1 MYDIVNKISAL
12 NLPKEVYPNIPK
24 FYASFSDDLVTLE
37 ELKEKVGY
45 LTSKGIAITKP
56 SQVKIFSL
64 PLDFI
69 KNQVE
74 QAEKLGLLDM
84 FISDPTR
91 ISSTELFQR
100 LSYVMSLNETL
111 KDEKGKYSKILFNK
125 KEFDRRYGVD
135 YLTKEKDDNIKV
147 ETTNNN
153 EEKVVKE
160 ETVSQTNTSLD
171 DLSSEVEKAMNAITA
186 EPIVE
191 NPVKDVKPVETQV
204 EAVVEPVV
212 EAPVQEVTSSEHEDV
227 NPYVMALSKEQTI
240 RLDDEML
247 ARFEDLTAH
256 LKNVLITLG
265 YSDEIDGTK
274 SDNLIKLLTSGVTEE
289 REILYY
295 TLTYNKNLTDEEKVS
310 IYKSMKYLEK
320 IGFSKDDIAYMMENT
335 PEKFIELLKE
345 QKKLVTE
352 NISYLKD
359 LGVTNY
365 QDIFLKFYEMFLM
378 DNSNFI
384 AIFSKYEKE
393 DLIEKLKKNIN
404 IVEFL

>member
-1 MYDIVNKISAL
+1 MYDIVNKISVL

-37 ELKEKVGY
+37 ELKEKMGY

-56 SQVKIFSL
+56 SQVKVFSL

-69 KNQVE
+69 KSQVE

-100 LSYVMSLNETL
+100 LNYVMSLNETL

-135 YLTKEKDDNIKV
+135 YLTKEKDDNVKV

-153 EEKVVKE
+153 EENVVKE
-160 ETVSQTNTSLD
+160 GTISQTNTSLD
-171 DLSSEVEKAMNAITA
+171 DLSSEVEKAMNTITA

-191 NPVKDVKPVETQV
+191 NPVKDVEPIETHVEV
-204 EAVVEPVV
+204 ASEPIN
-212 EAPVQEVTSSEHEDV
+212 ESPVQEVTSVNNPSETEEI

-265 YSDEIDGTK
+265 Y
-274 SDNLIKLLTSGVTEE
+274 N
-289 REILYY
+289 
-295 TLTYNKNLTDEEKVS
+295 
-310 IYKSMKYLEK
+310 
-320 IGFSKDDIAYMMENT
+320 
-335 PEKFIELLKE
+335 
-345 QKKLVTE
+345 
-352 NISYLKD
+352 
-359 LGVTNY
+359 
-365 QDIFLKFYEMFLM
+365 
-378 DNSNFI
+378 
-384 AIFSKYEKE
+384 
-393 DLIEKLKKNIN
+393 
-404 IVEFL
+404 

>member
-1 MYDIVNKISAL
+1 MYDIVNKISVL

-37 ELKEKVGY
+37 ELKEKMGY

-56 SQVKIFSL
+56 SQVKVFSL

-69 KNQVE
+69 KSQVE

-91 ISSTELFQR
+91 ISSTELFKR

-135 YLTKEKDDNIKV
+135 YLTKEKGDNVKV

-153 EEKVVKE
+153 EENVVKE
-160 ETVSQTNTSLD
+160 ETISQTNTSLD
-171 DLSSEVEKAMNAITA
+171 DLSSEVEKAMNTITA

-191 NPVKDVKPVETQV
+191 NPVKDVEPVEV
-204 EAVVEPVV
+204 ASEPIN
-212 EAPVQEVTSSEHEDV
+212 ESPVQEVTPVNNPSETEEI

-274 SDNLIKLLTSGVTEE
+274 SDNLIKLLTSGVTEK

-310 IYKSMKYLEK
+310 IYKA
-320 IGFSKDDIAYMMENT
+320 IDN
-335 PEKFIELLKE
+335 EL
-345 QKKLVTE
+345 KL
-352 NISYLKD
+352 
-359 LGVTNY
+359 TNNGE
-365 QDIFLKFYEMFLM
+365 LSL
-378 DNSNFI
+378 
-384 AIFSKYEKE
+384 
-393 DLIEKLKKNIN
+393 
-404 IVEFL
+404 

>member
-1 MYDIVNKISAL
+1 MYDIVNKISVL

-37 ELKEKVGY
+37 ELKEKMGY

-56 SQVKIFSL
+56 SQVKVFSL

-69 KNQVE
+69 KSQVE

-91 ISSTELFQR
+91 ISSTELFKR

-135 YLTKEKDDNIKV
+135 YLTKEKDDNVKV

-153 EEKVVKE
+153 EENVVKK

-171 DLSSEVEKAMNAITA
+171 DLSSEVEKAMNTITA

-191 NPVKDVKPVETQV
+191 NPVKDVEPIETHVEV
-204 EAVVEPVV
+204 ASEPIN
-212 EAPVQEVTSSEHEDV
+212 ESSVQEVTPVNTPSEVEDV

-310 IYKSMKYLEK
+310 IYKA
-320 IGFSKDDIAYMMENT
+320 IDN
-335 PEKFIELLKE
+335 EL
-345 QKKLVTE
+345 KL
-352 NISYLKD
+352 
-359 LGVTNY
+359 TNNGE
-365 QDIFLKFYEMFLM
+365 LSL
-378 DNSNFI
+378 
-384 AIFSKYEKE
+384 
-393 DLIEKLKKNIN
+393 
-404 IVEFL
+404 

>member
-1 MYDIVNKISAL
+1 MYDIVNKISVL

-37 ELKEKVGY
+37 ELKEKMGY

-56 SQVKIFSL
+56 SQVKVFSL

-69 KNQVE
+69 KSQVE

-135 YLTKEKDDNIKV
+135 YLTKENDDNVKV

-153 EEKVVKE
+153 EENVVKE
-160 ETVSQTNTSLD
+160 ETISQTNTSLD
-171 DLSSEVEKAMNAITA
+171 DLSSEVEKAMNTITA

-191 NPVKDVKPVETQV
+191 NPVNDVEPVETHV
-204 EAVVEPVV
+204 EVASEPIN
-212 EAPVQEVTSSEHEDV
+212 ESPVQEVTSVNNPSETEEI

-274 SDNLIKLLTSGVTEE
+274 SDNLIKLLTSGVTEK

-310 IYKSMKYLEK
+310 IYKA
-320 IGFSKDDIAYMMENT
+320 IDN
-335 PEKFIELLKE
+335 EL
-345 QKKLVTE
+345 KL
-352 NISYLKD
+352 
-359 LGVTNY
+359 TNNGE
-365 QDIFLKFYEMFLM
+365 LSL
-378 DNSNFI
+378 
-384 AIFSKYEKE
+384 
-393 DLIEKLKKNIN
+393 
-404 IVEFL
+404 

>member
-1 MYDIVNKISAL
+1 MYDIVNKISVL

-37 ELKEKVGY
+37 ELKEKMGY

-56 SQVKIFSL
+56 SQVKVFSL

-69 KNQVE
+69 KSQVE

-135 YLTKEKDDNIKV
+135 YLTKEKDDNVKV

-153 EEKVVKE
+153 EENVVKE
-160 ETVSQTNTSLD
+160 ETISQTNTSLD
-171 DLSSEVEKAMNAITA
+171 DLSSEVEKAMNTITA

-191 NPVKDVKPVETQV
+191 NPVKDVEPVETHV
-204 EAVVEPVV
+204 EVASEPIN
-212 EAPVQEVTSSEHEDV
+212 ESPVQEVTSVNNPSETEEI

-274 SDNLIKLLTSGVTEE
+274 SDNLIKLLTSGITEK

-310 IYKSMKYLEK
+310 IYKA
-320 IGFSKDDIAYMMENT
+320 IDN
-335 PEKFIELLKE
+335 EL
-345 QKKLVTE
+345 KL
-352 NISYLKD
+352 
-359 LGVTNY
+359 TNNGE
-365 QDIFLKFYEMFLM
+365 LSL
-378 DNSNFI
+378 
-384 AIFSKYEKE
+384 
-393 DLIEKLKKNIN
+393 
-404 IVEFL
+404 

>member
-1 MYDIVNKISAL
+1 MYDIVNKISVL

-37 ELKEKVGY
+37 ELKEKMGY

-69 KNQVE
+69 KSQVE

-84 FISDPTR
+84 FVSDPTR
-91 ISSTELFQR
+91 ISSTELFKR

-125 KEFDRRYGVD
+125 KEFDRRYGVE
-135 YLTKEKDDNIKV
+135 YLTKEKDDNVKV

-153 EEKVVKE
+153 EENVVKE
-160 ETVSQTNTSLD
+160 ETISQTNTSLD
-171 DLSSEVEKAMNAITA
+171 DLSSEVEKAMNTITA

-191 NPVKDVKPVETQV
+191 NPVKDVEPVETHV
-204 EAVVEPVV
+204 EVSSDPINESS
-212 EAPVQEVTSSEHEDV
+212 VQEVTPVNTPTEVEDV

-310 IYKSMKYLEK
+310 IYKA
-320 IGFSKDDIAYMMENT
+320 IDN
-335 PEKFIELLKE
+335 EL
-345 QKKLVTE
+345 KL
-352 NISYLKD
+352 
-359 LGVTNY
+359 TNNGE
-365 QDIFLKFYEMFLM
+365 LSL
-378 DNSNFI
+378 
-384 AIFSKYEKE
+384 
-393 DLIEKLKKNIN
+393 
-404 IVEFL
+404 

>member
-1 MYDIVNKISAL
+1 MYDIVNKISVL

-37 ELKEKVGY
+37 ELKEKMGY

-56 SQVKIFSL
+56 SQVKVFSL

-69 KNQVE
+69 KSQVE

-91 ISSTELFQR
+91 ISSTELFKR

-111 KDEKGKYSKILFNK
+111 KDEKGKYCKILFNK

-135 YLTKEKDDNIKV
+135 YLTKEKDDNVKV

-153 EEKVVKE
+153 EKNVVKE
-160 ETVSQTNTSLD
+160 KTISQTNTSLD
-171 DLSSEVEKAMNAITA
+171 DLSSEVEKAMNTITA

-191 NPVKDVKPVETQV
+191 NPVKDVEPVETHV
-204 EAVVEPVV
+204 EVASEPIN
-212 EAPVQEVTSSEHEDV
+212 ESSVQEVTPVNNPTEVEDV

-310 IYKSMKYLEK
+310 IYKA
-320 IGFSKDDIAYMMENT
+320 IDN
-335 PEKFIELLKE
+335 EL
-345 QKKLVTE
+345 KL
-352 NISYLKD
+352 
-359 LGVTNY
+359 TNNGE
-365 QDIFLKFYEMFLM
+365 LSL
-378 DNSNFI
+378 
-384 AIFSKYEKE
+384 
-393 DLIEKLKKNIN
+393 
-404 IVEFL
+404 

>member
-37 ELKEKVGY
+37 ELKEKMGY

-56 SQVKIFSL
+56 SQVKVFSL

-69 KNQVE
+69 KSQVE

-125 KEFDRRYGVD
+125 KEFDRRYGVG
-135 YLTKEKDDNIKV
+135 YLNVKPEKEIIDNGKAEKII
-147 ETTNNN
+147 TNNI
-153 EEKVVKE
+153 EENISKE
-160 ETVSQTNTSLD
+160 EPIVAETNSDDD
-171 DLSSEVEKAMNAITA
+171 DLSIEVEKAMNA
-186 EPIVE
+186 PVVE
-191 NPVKDVKPVETQV
+191 PVETQV

-212 EAPVQEVTSSEHEDV
+212 EAPVQEVTPVSASSAPEDV

-310 IYKSMKYLEK
+310 IYKA
-320 IGFSKDDIAYMMENT
+320 IDN
-335 PEKFIELLKE
+335 EL
-345 QKKLVTE
+345 KL
-352 NISYLKD
+352 
-359 LGVTNY
+359 TNNGE
-365 QDIFLKFYEMFLM
+365 LSL
-378 DNSNFI
+378 
-384 AIFSKYEKE
+384 
-393 DLIEKLKKNIN
+393 
-404 IVEFL
+404 

>member
-1 MYDIVNKISAL
+1 MYDIVNKISVL

-37 ELKEKVGY
+37 ELKEKMGY

-56 SQVKIFSL
+56 SQVKVFSL

-69 KNQVE
+69 KSQVE

-91 ISSTELFQR
+91 ISSTELFKR

-125 KEFDRRYGVD
+125 KEFDRRYGVE

-153 EEKVVKE
+153 EENVVKE
-160 ETVSQTNTSLD
+160 ETISQTNTSLD
-171 DLSSEVEKAMNAITA
+171 DLSSEVEKAMNTITA

-191 NPVKDVKPVETQV
+191 NPVKDVEPVETHV
-204 EAVVEPVV
+204 EVASEPIN
-212 EAPVQEVTSSEHEDV
+212 ESSVQEVTPVNTPSEVEDV

-310 IYKSMKYLEK
+310 IYKA
-320 IGFSKDDIAYMMENT
+320 IDN
-335 PEKFIELLKE
+335 EL
-345 QKKLVTE
+345 KL
-352 NISYLKD
+352 
-359 LGVTNY
+359 TNNGE
-365 QDIFLKFYEMFLM
+365 LSL
-378 DNSNFI
+378 
-384 AIFSKYEKE
+384 
-393 DLIEKLKKNIN
+393 
-404 IVEFL
+404 

>member
-1 MYDIVNKISAL
+1 MYDIVNKISVL

-37 ELKEKVGY
+37 ELKEKMGY

-56 SQVKIFSL
+56 SQVKVFSL

-69 KNQVE
+69 KSQVE

-135 YLTKEKDDNIKV
+135 YLTKEKDDN
-147 ETTNNN
+147 
-153 EEKVVKE
+153 VKE
-160 ETVSQTNTSLD
+160 ETISQTNTSLE
-171 DLSSEVEKAMNAITA
+171 DLSSEVEKAMNTITA

-191 NPVKDVKPVETQV
+191 NPVKDVEPVETHV
-204 EAVVEPVV
+204 EVASEPIN
-212 EAPVQEVTSSEHEDV
+212 ESPVQEVTPVNNPSETEEI

-274 SDNLIKLLTSGVTEE
+274 SDNLIKLLTSGVTEK

-310 IYKSMKYLEK
+310 IYKA
-320 IGFSKDDIAYMMENT
+320 IDN
-335 PEKFIELLKE
+335 EL
-345 QKKLVTE
+345 KL
-352 NISYLKD
+352 
-359 LGVTNY
+359 TNNGE
-365 QDIFLKFYEMFLM
+365 LSL
-378 DNSNFI
+378 
-384 AIFSKYEKE
+384 
-393 DLIEKLKKNIN
+393 
-404 IVEFL
+404 

>member
-1 MYDIVNKISAL
+1 MYDIVNKISVL

-37 ELKEKVGY
+37 ELKEKMGY

-56 SQVKIFSL
+56 SQVKVFSL

-69 KNQVE
+69 KSQVE

-91 ISSTELFQR
+91 ISSTELFKR

-135 YLTKEKDDNIKV
+135 YLTKEKGDNVKV

-153 EEKVVKE
+153 EENVVKE
-160 ETVSQTNTSLD
+160 ETISQTNTSLD
-171 DLSSEVEKAMNAITA
+171 DLSSEVEKAMNTITA

-191 NPVKDVKPVETQV
+191 NPVKDVEPIETQV
-204 EAVVEPVV
+204 EVASEPIN
-212 EAPVQEVTSSEHEDV
+212 ESPVQEVTPVNNPSETEEI

-274 SDNLIKLLTSGVTEE
+274 SDNLIKLLTSGVTEK

-310 IYKSMKYLEK
+310 IYKA
-320 IGFSKDDIAYMMENT
+320 IDN
-335 PEKFIELLKE
+335 EL
-345 QKKLVTE
+345 KL
-352 NISYLKD
+352 
-359 LGVTNY
+359 TNNGE
-365 QDIFLKFYEMFLM
+365 LSL
-378 DNSNFI
+378 
-384 AIFSKYEKE
+384 
-393 DLIEKLKKNIN
+393 
-404 IVEFL
+404 

>member
-1 MYDIVNKISAL
+1 MYDIVNKISVL

-37 ELKEKVGY
+37 ELKEKMGY

-56 SQVKIFSL
+56 SQVKVFSL

-69 KNQVE
+69 KSQVE

-91 ISSTELFQR
+91 ISSTELFKR

-135 YLTKEKDDNIKV
+135 YLTKEKDDNVKV

-153 EEKVVKE
+153 EENVVKE
-160 ETVSQTNTSLD
+160 ETISQTNTSLD
-171 DLSSEVEKAMNAITA
+171 DLNSEVEKAMNTITA

-191 NPVKDVKPVETQV
+191 NPVKDVEPIETHVEV
-204 EAVVEPVV
+204 ASEPIN
-212 EAPVQEVTSSEHEDV
+212 ESPVQEVTPVNNPSETEEI

-274 SDNLIKLLTSGVTEE
+274 SDNLIKLLTSGVTEK

-310 IYKSMKYLEK
+310 IYKA
-320 IGFSKDDIAYMMENT
+320 IDN
-335 PEKFIELLKE
+335 EL
-345 QKKLVTE
+345 KL
-352 NISYLKD
+352 
-359 LGVTNY
+359 TNNGE
-365 QDIFLKFYEMFLM
+365 LSL
-378 DNSNFI
+378 
-384 AIFSKYEKE
+384 
-393 DLIEKLKKNIN
+393 
-404 IVEFL
+404 

>member
-37 ELKEKVGY
+37 ELKEKIGY
-45 LTSKGIAITKP
+45 LTSKGITITKP

-91 ISSTELFQR
+91 ITSTELFQR
-100 LSYVMSLNETL
+100 LSYVMSLNESL
-111 KDEKGKYSKILFNK
+111 KDAKGKYSKILFDK
-125 KEFDRRYGVD
+125 KEFDKRYGID
-135 YLTKEKDDNIKV
+135 YLTKKTSTDLVKTENTV
-147 ETTNNN
+147 E
-153 EEKVVKE
+153 KE
-160 ETVSQTNTSLD
+160 ETVVQTNSTLD
-171 DLSSEVEKAMNAITA
+171 DLSSEVEKAMNTITA

-191 NPVKDVKPVETQV
+191 NPVKDEEVVETHTEV
-204 EAVVEPVV
+204 KSEPVV
-212 EAPVQEVTSSEHEDV
+212 ENQFQEVAPVNTPSEVEEV
-227 NPYVMALSKEQTI
+227 NPYIMALSKKQTI

-256 LKNVLITLG
+256 LKNILITLG

-274 SDNLIKLLTSGVTEE
+274 SDNLIKLLTSGITEE

-295 TLTYNKNLTDEEKVS
+295 TLTYNKILTEEEKVS
-310 IYKSMKYLEK
+310 IYKT
-320 IGFSKDDIAYMMENT
+320 IDN
-335 PEKFIELLKE
+335 EL
-345 QKKLVTE
+345 KL
-352 NISYLKD
+352 
-359 LGVTNY
+359 TNNGE
-365 QDIFLKFYEMFLM
+365 LSL
-378 DNSNFI
+378 
-384 AIFSKYEKE
+384 
-393 DLIEKLKKNIN
+393 
-404 IVEFL
+404 

>member
-1 MYDIVNKISAL
+1 MYDIVNKISVL

-37 ELKEKVGY
+37 ELKEKMGY

-56 SQVKIFSL
+56 SQVKVFSL

-69 KNQVE
+69 KSQVE

-135 YLTKEKDDNIKV
+135 YLTKEKGDNVKV

-153 EEKVVKE
+153 EENVVKE

-171 DLSSEVEKAMNAITA
+171 DLSSEVEKAMNTITA

-191 NPVKDVKPVETQV
+191 NPVKDVEPVEV
-204 EAVVEPVV
+204 ASEPIN
-212 EAPVQEVTSSEHEDV
+212 ESPVQEVTPVNTTSEVEDV

-274 SDNLIKLLTSGVTEE
+274 SDNLIKLLTSGVTEK

-310 IYKSMKYLEK
+310 IYKA
-320 IGFSKDDIAYMMENT
+320 IDN
-335 PEKFIELLKE
+335 EL
-345 QKKLVTE
+345 KL
-352 NISYLKD
+352 
-359 LGVTNY
+359 TNNGE
-365 QDIFLKFYEMFLM
+365 LSL
-378 DNSNFI
+378 
-384 AIFSKYEKE
+384 
-393 DLIEKLKKNIN
+393 
-404 IVEFL
+404 

>member
-1 MYDIVNKISAL
+1 MYDIVNKISVL

-37 ELKEKVGY
+37 ELKEKMGY

-56 SQVKIFSL
+56 SQVKVFSL

-69 KNQVE
+69 KSQVE

-91 ISSTELFQR
+91 ISSTELFKR

-135 YLTKEKDDNIKV
+135 YLTKEKDDDVKI

-153 EEKVVKE
+153 EENVVKE
-160 ETVSQTNTSLD
+160 ETISQTNTSLD
-171 DLSSEVEKAMNAITA
+171 DLSSEVEKAMNTITA

-191 NPVKDVKPVETQV
+191 NPVKDVEPIETQV
-204 EAVVEPVV
+204 EVASEPIN
-212 EAPVQEVTSSEHEDV
+212 ESPVQEVTPVNNPSETEEI

-274 SDNLIKLLTSGVTEE
+274 SDNLIKLLTSGVTEK

-310 IYKSMKYLEK
+310 IYKA
-320 IGFSKDDIAYMMENT
+320 IDN
-335 PEKFIELLKE
+335 EL
-345 QKKLVTE
+345 KL
-352 NISYLKD
+352 
-359 LGVTNY
+359 TNNGE
-365 QDIFLKFYEMFLM
+365 LSL
-378 DNSNFI
+378 
-384 AIFSKYEKE
+384 
-393 DLIEKLKKNIN
+393 
-404 IVEFL
+404 

>member
-1 MYDIVNKISAL
+1 MYDIVNKISVL

-37 ELKEKVGY
+37 ELKEKMGY

-56 SQVKIFSL
+56 SQVKVFSL

-69 KNQVE
+69 KSQVE

-125 KEFDRRYGVD
+125 KEFDRRYGVE
-135 YLTKEKDDNIKV
+135 YLTKEKDDNVKV
-147 ETTNNN
+147 ETSNNN
-153 EEKVVKE
+153 EENVVKK

-171 DLSSEVEKAMNAITA
+171 DLSSEVEKAMNTITA

-191 NPVKDVKPVETQV
+191 NPVKDVEPVETHV
-204 EAVVEPVV
+204 EVAAEPINESSVQKV
-212 EAPVQEVTSSEHEDV
+212 TPVNTPSEVEDV

-274 SDNLIKLLTSGVTEE
+274 SDNLIKLLTSGITEE

-310 IYKSMKYLEK
+310 IYKA
-320 IGFSKDDIAYMMENT
+320 IDN
-335 PEKFIELLKE
+335 EL
-345 QKKLVTE
+345 KLTNNGE
-352 NISYLKD
+352 LSLWNI
-359 LGVTNY
+359 
-365 QDIFLKFYEMFLM
+365 
-378 DNSNFI
+378 
-384 AIFSKYEKE
+384 
-393 DLIEKLKKNIN
+393 
-404 IVEFL
+404 

>member
-171 DLSSEVEKAMNAITA
+171 DLSSEVEKAMNTITA

-191 NPVKDVKPVETQV
+191 NPVKDVEPIETHVEV
-204 EAVVEPVV
+204 ASEPIN
-212 EAPVQEVTSSEHEDV
+212 ESSVQEVTSVNTPTEVEDV

-310 IYKSMKYLEK
+310 IYKA
-320 IGFSKDDIAYMMENT
+320 IDN
-335 PEKFIELLKE
+335 EL
-345 QKKLVTE
+345 KL
-352 NISYLKD
+352 
-359 LGVTNY
+359 TNNGE
-365 QDIFLKFYEMFLM
+365 LSL
-378 DNSNFI
+378 
-384 AIFSKYEKE
+384 
-393 DLIEKLKKNIN
+393 
-404 IVEFL
+404 

>member
-37 ELKEKVGY
+37 ELKEKMGY

-56 SQVKIFSL
+56 SQVKVFSL

-69 KNQVE
+69 KSQVE

-91 ISSTELFQR
+91 ISSTELFKR

-135 YLTKEKDDNIKV
+135 YLTKEKDDNVKV

-153 EEKVVKE
+153 EENVVKE

-171 DLSSEVEKAMNAITA
+171 DLSSEVEKAMNTITA

-191 NPVKDVKPVETQV
+191 NPVKNVEPVETHV
-204 EAVVEPVV
+204 EVVSEPINESSVK
-212 EAPVQEVTSSEHEDV
+212 EVTPVNTPTEVEDV

-310 IYKSMKYLEK
+310 IYNA
-320 IGFSKDDIAYMMENT
+320 IDN
-335 PEKFIELLKE
+335 EL
-345 QKKLVTE
+345 KL
-352 NISYLKD
+352 
-359 LGVTNY
+359 TNNGE
-365 QDIFLKFYEMFLM
+365 LSL
-378 DNSNFI
+378 
-384 AIFSKYEKE
+384 
-393 DLIEKLKKNIN
+393 
-404 IVEFL
+404 

>member
-37 ELKEKVGY
+37 ELKEKMGY

-56 SQVKIFSL
+56 SQVKVFSL

-69 KNQVE
+69 KSQIE

-91 ISSTELFQR
+91 ITSTELFQR

-135 YLTKEKDDNIKV
+135 YLTKEKDDNVKV
-147 ETTNNN
+147 ETTNSN
-153 EEKVVKE
+153 EENVVKK
-160 ETVSQTNTSLD
+160 ETAFQTNTALD
-171 DLSSEVEKAMNAITA
+171 DLSSEVEKAMNTITA

-191 NPVKDVKPVETQV
+191 NPVKDVEPVETHV
-204 EAVVEPVV
+204 EVASEPIN
-212 EAPVQEVTSSEHEDV
+212 ESSVQEVTPVNNPSEIEDV

-310 IYKSMKYLEK
+310 IYNA
-320 IGFSKDDIAYMMENT
+320 IDN
-335 PEKFIELLKE
+335 EL
-345 QKKLVTE
+345 KL
-352 NISYLKD
+352 
-359 LGVTNY
+359 TNNGE
-365 QDIFLKFYEMFLM
+365 LSL
-378 DNSNFI
+378 
-384 AIFSKYEKE
+384 
-393 DLIEKLKKNIN
+393 
-404 IVEFL
+404 

>member
-1 MYDIVNKISAL
+1 MYDIVNKISVL

-37 ELKEKVGY
+37 ELKEKMGY

-56 SQVKIFSL
+56 SQVKVFSL

-69 KNQVE
+69 KSQVE

-135 YLTKEKDDNIKV
+135 YLTKEKDNDVKI

-153 EEKVVKE
+153 EENVVKE
-160 ETVSQTNTSLD
+160 ETISQTNTSLD
-171 DLSSEVEKAMNAITA
+171 DLSSEVEKAMNTITA

-191 NPVKDVKPVETQV
+191 NPVKDVEHVEV
-204 EAVVEPVV
+204 ASEPIN
-212 EAPVQEVTSSEHEDV
+212 ESPVQEVTPVNNPSETEEI

-274 SDNLIKLLTSGVTEE
+274 SDNLIKLLTSGVTEK

-310 IYKSMKYLEK
+310 IYKA
-320 IGFSKDDIAYMMENT
+320 IDN
-335 PEKFIELLKE
+335 EL
-345 QKKLVTE
+345 KL
-352 NISYLKD
+352 
-359 LGVTNY
+359 TNNGE
-365 QDIFLKFYEMFLM
+365 LSL
-378 DNSNFI
+378 
-384 AIFSKYEKE
+384 
-393 DLIEKLKKNIN
+393 
-404 IVEFL
+404 

>member
-37 ELKEKVGY
+37 ELKEKMGY

-56 SQVKIFSL
+56 SQVKVFSL

-69 KNQVE
+69 KSQVE
-74 QAEKLGLLDM
+74 QAEKLDLLDM

-91 ISSTELFQR
+91 ISSTELFKR

-125 KEFDRRYGVD
+125 KEFDRRYGVE
-135 YLTKEKDDNIKV
+135 YLTKEKDDNVKV

-153 EEKVVKE
+153 EENVAKK

-171 DLSSEVEKAMNAITA
+171 DLSSEVEKAMNTITA

-191 NPVKDVKPVETQV
+191 NPVKNVEPVETHV
-204 EAVVEPVV
+204 EVASEPINESSVK
-212 EAPVQEVTSSEHEDV
+212 EVTPVNTPTEVEDV

-310 IYKSMKYLEK
+310 IYNA
-320 IGFSKDDIAYMMENT
+320 IDN
-335 PEKFIELLKE
+335 EL
-345 QKKLVTE
+345 KL
-352 NISYLKD
+352 
-359 LGVTNY
+359 TNNGE
-365 QDIFLKFYEMFLM
+365 LSL
-378 DNSNFI
+378 
-384 AIFSKYEKE
+384 
-393 DLIEKLKKNIN
+393 
-404 IVEFL
+404 

>member
-1 MYDIVNKISAL
+1 MYDIVNKISTL

-37 ELKEKVGY
+37 ELKEKMDY
-45 LTSKGIAITKP
+45 LTSKGIVITKP
-56 SQVKIFSL
+56 SQVKVFSL

-69 KNQVE
+69 KSQVE

-84 FISDPTR
+84 LISDPTR
-91 ISSTELFQR
+91 ITSTELFQR
-100 LSYVMSLNETL
+100 LGYVMSLNESL
-111 KDEKGKYSKILFNK
+111 KDEKGKYKKILFNK
-125 KEFDRRYGVD
+125 KEFDRRYGVEYFTNKPKD
-135 YLTKEKDDNIKV
+135 TLIDNAVANNIEEEPIVEKNSVITDN
-147 ETTNNN
+147 
-153 EEKVVKE
+153 
-160 ETVSQTNTSLD
+160 
-171 DLSSEVEKAMNAITA
+171 LSSEVEKAMNTPVV
-186 EPIVE
+186 EPVVE
-191 NPVKDVKPVETQV
+191 NPVKDIEPVETQV

-212 EAPVQEVTSSEHEDV
+212 EAPAQEVTPVSTPSEPEEI

-310 IYKSMKYLEK
+310 IYNA
-320 IGFSKDDIAYMMENT
+320 IDN
-335 PEKFIELLKE
+335 EL
-345 QKKLVTE
+345 KL
-352 NISYLKD
+352 
-359 LGVTNY
+359 TNNGE
-365 QDIFLKFYEMFLM
+365 LSL
-378 DNSNFI
+378 
-384 AIFSKYEKE
+384 
-393 DLIEKLKKNIN
+393 
-404 IVEFL
+404 

>member
-1 MYDIVNKISAL
+1 MYDIVNKISVL

-37 ELKEKVGY
+37 ELKEKMGY

-56 SQVKIFSL
+56 SQVKVFSL

-69 KNQVE
+69 KSQVE

-91 ISSTELFQR
+91 ISSTELFKR

-135 YLTKEKDDNIKV
+135 YLTKEKGNNVKV

-153 EEKVVKE
+153 EENVVKE
-160 ETVSQTNTSLD
+160 ETISQTNTSLD
-171 DLSSEVEKAMNAITA
+171 DLSSEVEKAMNTITD

-191 NPVKDVKPVETQV
+191 NPVKDVEPVETHV
-204 EAVVEPVV
+204 EVSSEPIN
-212 EAPVQEVTSSEHEDV
+212 ESSVQEVTPVNNPTEVEDV

-310 IYKSMKYLEK
+310 IYKA
-320 IGFSKDDIAYMMENT
+320 IDN
-335 PEKFIELLKE
+335 EL
-345 QKKLVTE
+345 KL
-352 NISYLKD
+352 
-359 LGVTNY
+359 TNNGE
-365 QDIFLKFYEMFLM
+365 LSL
-378 DNSNFI
+378 
-384 AIFSKYEKE
+384 
-393 DLIEKLKKNIN
+393 
-404 IVEFL
+404 

>member
-1 MYDIVNKISAL
+1 MYDIVNKISVL

-37 ELKEKVGY
+37 ELKEKMGY

-56 SQVKIFSL
+56 SQVKVFSL

-69 KNQVE
+69 KSQVE

-91 ISSTELFQR
+91 ISSTELFKR

-135 YLTKEKDDNIKV
+135 YLTKEKNDNVKV

-153 EEKVVKE
+153 EENVVKK

-171 DLSSEVEKAMNAITA
+171 DLSSEVEKAMNTITA

-191 NPVKDVKPVETQV
+191 NPVKDVEPIETHVEV
-204 EAVVEPVV
+204 ASEPIN
-212 EAPVQEVTSSEHEDV
+212 ESSVQEVTPVNNPSEVEDV

-310 IYKSMKYLEK
+310 IYNA
-320 IGFSKDDIAYMMENT
+320 IDN
-335 PEKFIELLKE
+335 EL
-345 QKKLVTE
+345 KL
-352 NISYLKD
+352 
-359 LGVTNY
+359 TNNGE
-365 QDIFLKFYEMFLM
+365 LSL
-378 DNSNFI
+378 
-384 AIFSKYEKE
+384 
-393 DLIEKLKKNIN
+393 
-404 IVEFL
+404 

>member
-1 MYDIVNKISAL
+1 MYDIVNKISVL

-37 ELKEKVGY
+37 ELKEKMGY

-56 SQVKIFSL
+56 SQVKVFSL

-69 KNQVE
+69 KSQVE

-125 KEFDRRYGVD
+125 KEFDRRYGVE
-135 YLTKEKDDNIKV
+135 YLTKEKDDNVKV

-153 EEKVVKE
+153 EENVVKE

-171 DLSSEVEKAMNAITA
+171 DLSSEVEKAMNTITA

-191 NPVKDVKPVETQV
+191 NPVKDVEPIETHVEV
-204 EAVVEPVV
+204 ASEPIN
-212 EAPVQEVTSSEHEDV
+212 ESSVQEETPVNTPSEVEDV

-310 IYKSMKYLEK
+310 IYNA
-320 IGFSKDDIAYMMENT
+320 IDN
-335 PEKFIELLKE
+335 EL
-345 QKKLVTE
+345 KL
-352 NISYLKD
+352 
-359 LGVTNY
+359 TNNGE
-365 QDIFLKFYEMFLM
+365 LSL
-378 DNSNFI
+378 
-384 AIFSKYEKE
+384 
-393 DLIEKLKKNIN
+393 
-404 IVEFL
+404 

>member
-1 MYDIVNKISAL
+1 MYDIVNKISVL

-37 ELKEKVGY
+37 ELKEKMGY

-56 SQVKIFSL
+56 SQVKVFSL

-69 KNQVE
+69 KSQVE

-91 ISSTELFQR
+91 ISSTELFKR

-135 YLTKEKDDNIKV
+135 YLTKEKDNDVKI

-153 EEKVVKE
+153 EENVVKE
-160 ETVSQTNTSLD
+160 ETISQTNTSLD
-171 DLSSEVEKAMNAITA
+171 DLSSEVEKAMNTITA

-191 NPVKDVKPVETQV
+191 NPVKDVEPVETHV
-204 EAVVEPVV
+204 EVASEPIN
-212 EAPVQEVTSSEHEDV
+212 ESPVQEVTPVNNPSETEEI

-274 SDNLIKLLTSGVTEE
+274 SDNLIKLLTSGITEK

-310 IYKSMKYLEK
+310 IYKA
-320 IGFSKDDIAYMMENT
+320 IDN
-335 PEKFIELLKE
+335 EL
-345 QKKLVTE
+345 KL
-352 NISYLKD
+352 
-359 LGVTNY
+359 TNNGELS
-365 QDIFLKFYEMFLM
+365 I
-378 DNSNFI
+378 
-384 AIFSKYEKE
+384 
-393 DLIEKLKKNIN
+393 
-404 IVEFL
+404 

>member
-1 MYDIVNKISAL
+1 MYDIVNKISVL

-37 ELKEKVGY
+37 ELKEKMGY

-56 SQVKIFSL
+56 SQVKVFSL

-69 KNQVE
+69 KSQVE

-91 ISSTELFQR
+91 ISSTELFKR

-135 YLTKEKDDNIKV
+135 YLTKEKNDNVKV

-153 EEKVVKE
+153 EENVVKK

-171 DLSSEVEKAMNAITA
+171 DLSSEVEKAMNTITA

-191 NPVKDVKPVETQV
+191 NPVKDVEPVETHV
-204 EAVVEPVV
+204 EVASEPIN
-212 EAPVQEVTSSEHEDV
+212 ESSVQEVTSVNTPTEVEDV

-310 IYKSMKYLEK
+310 IYNA
-320 IGFSKDDIAYMMENT
+320 IDN
-335 PEKFIELLKE
+335 EL
-345 QKKLVTE
+345 KL
-352 NISYLKD
+352 
-359 LGVTNY
+359 TNNGE
-365 QDIFLKFYEMFLM
+365 LSL
-378 DNSNFI
+378 
-384 AIFSKYEKE
+384 
-393 DLIEKLKKNIN
+393 
-404 IVEFL
+404 

>member
-37 ELKEKVGY
+37 ELKEKMGY

-56 SQVKIFSL
+56 SQVKVFSL

-69 KNQVE
+69 KSQVE

-91 ISSTELFQR
+91 ISSTELFKR

-135 YLTKEKDDNIKV
+135 YLTKEKGNNVKV

-153 EEKVVKE
+153 EENVVKE

-171 DLSSEVEKAMNAITA
+171 DLSSEVEKAMNTITA

-191 NPVKDVKPVETQV
+191 NPVKDVEPVETHV
-204 EAVVEPVV
+204 EVSSDPINESSVQKETPVNN
-212 EAPVQEVTSSEHEDV
+212 PSEVEDV

-310 IYKSMKYLEK
+310 IYNA
-320 IGFSKDDIAYMMENT
+320 IDN
-335 PEKFIELLKE
+335 EL
-345 QKKLVTE
+345 KL
-352 NISYLKD
+352 
-359 LGVTNY
+359 TNNGE
-365 QDIFLKFYEMFLM
+365 LSL
-378 DNSNFI
+378 
-384 AIFSKYEKE
+384 
-393 DLIEKLKKNIN
+393 
-404 IVEFL
+404 

>member
-1 MYDIVNKISAL
+1 MYDIVNKISVL

-37 ELKEKVGY
+37 ELKEKMGY

-56 SQVKIFSL
+56 SQVKVFSL

-69 KNQVE
+69 KSQVE

-135 YLTKEKDDNIKV
+135 YLTKEKDNDVKI

-153 EEKVVKE
+153 EENVVKE
-160 ETVSQTNTSLD
+160 ETISQTNTSLD
-171 DLSSEVEKAMNAITA
+171 DLSSEVEKAMNTITA

-191 NPVKDVKPVETQV
+191 NPVKDVEPVETHV
-204 EAVVEPVV
+204 EVASEPIN
-212 EAPVQEVTSSEHEDV
+212 ESLVQEVTPVNNPSETEEI

-274 SDNLIKLLTSGVTEE
+274 SDNLIKLLTSGVTEK

-310 IYKSMKYLEK
+310 IYKA
-320 IGFSKDDIAYMMENT
+320 IDN
-335 PEKFIELLKE
+335 EL
-345 QKKLVTE
+345 KL
-352 NISYLKD
+352 
-359 LGVTNY
+359 TNNGE
-365 QDIFLKFYEMFLM
+365 LSL
-378 DNSNFI
+378 
-384 AIFSKYEKE
+384 
-393 DLIEKLKKNIN
+393 
-404 IVEFL
+404 

>member
-1 MYDIVNKISAL
+1 MYDIVNKISVL

-37 ELKEKVGY
+37 ELKEKMGY

-56 SQVKIFSL
+56 SQVKVFSL

-69 KNQVE
+69 KSQVE

-135 YLTKEKDDNIKV
+135 YLTKEKDNDVKI

-153 EEKVVKE
+153 EENVVKE
-160 ETVSQTNTSLD
+160 ETISQTNTSLD
-171 DLSSEVEKAMNAITA
+171 DLSSEVEKAMNTITA

-191 NPVKDVKPVETQV
+191 NPVKDVEPIETHVEV
-204 EAVVEPVV
+204 ASEPIN
-212 EAPVQEVTSSEHEDV
+212 ESSVQEVTSVNNPSETEEI

-274 SDNLIKLLTSGVTEE
+274 SDNLIKLLTSGVTEK

-310 IYKSMKYLEK
+310 IYKA
-320 IGFSKDDIAYMMENT
+320 IDN
-335 PEKFIELLKE
+335 EL
-345 QKKLVTE
+345 KL
-352 NISYLKD
+352 
-359 LGVTNY
+359 TNNGE
-365 QDIFLKFYEMFLM
+365 LSL
-378 DNSNFI
+378 
-384 AIFSKYEKE
+384 
-393 DLIEKLKKNIN
+393 
-404 IVEFL
+404 

>member
-37 ELKEKVGY
+37 ELKEKMGY
-45 LTSKGIAITKP
+45 LTSKGIVITKP
-56 SQVKIFSL
+56 SQVKVFSL

-69 KNQVE
+69 KSQVE
-74 QAEKLGLLDM
+74 QAEKLELLDM
-84 FISDPTR
+84 LISDPTR
-91 ISSTELFQR
+91 ITSTELFQR
-100 LSYVMSLNETL
+100 LGYVMSLNESL

-135 YLTKEKDDNIKV
+135 YLTKEKDDNVKV
-147 ETTNNN
+147 ETTNSN
-153 EEKVVKE
+153 EENVVKE

-171 DLSSEVEKAMNAITA
+171 DLSSEVEKAMNAPVV
-186 EPIVE
+186 EPVVE
-191 NPVKDVKPVETQV
+191 KPVKDIEPVETQV

-212 EAPVQEVTSSEHEDV
+212 EAPVQEVTPVSTPSEPEEV

-274 SDNLIKLLTSGVTEE
+274 SDNLIKLLTSGITEE

-310 IYKSMKYLEK
+310 IYNA
-320 IGFSKDDIAYMMENT
+320 IDN
-335 PEKFIELLKE
+335 EL
-345 QKKLVTE
+345 KLT
-352 NISYLKD
+352 
-359 LGVTNY
+359 
-365 QDIFLKFYEMFLM
+365 
-378 DNSNFI
+378 SNGEL
-384 AIFSKYEKE
+384 S
-393 DLIEKLKKNIN
+393 L
-404 IVEFL
+404 

>member
-1 MYDIVNKISAL
+1 MYDIVNKISVL
-12 NLPKEVYPNIPK
+12 NLPKEVYPNISK

-37 ELKEKVGY
+37 ELKEKMGY

-56 SQVKIFSL
+56 SQVKVFSL

-69 KNQVE
+69 KSQVE

-91 ISSTELFQR
+91 ISSTELFKR

-135 YLTKEKDDNIKV
+135 YLTKEKTDDVKV

-153 EEKVVKE
+153 EENVVKK

-171 DLSSEVEKAMNAITA
+171 DLSSEVEKAMNTITA

-191 NPVKDVKPVETQV
+191 NPVKDVEPIETHVEV
-204 EAVVEPVV
+204 ASEPIN
-212 EAPVQEVTSSEHEDV
+212 ESSVQEVIPVNTPSEVEDV

-310 IYKSMKYLEK
+310 IYNA
-320 IGFSKDDIAYMMENT
+320 IDN
-335 PEKFIELLKE
+335 EL
-345 QKKLVTE
+345 KL
-352 NISYLKD
+352 
-359 LGVTNY
+359 TNNGE
-365 QDIFLKFYEMFLM
+365 LSL
-378 DNSNFI
+378 
-384 AIFSKYEKE
+384 
-393 DLIEKLKKNIN
+393 
-404 IVEFL
+404 

>member
-1 MYDIVNKISAL
+1 MYDIVNKISVL

-37 ELKEKVGY
+37 ELKEKMGY
-45 LTSKGIAITKP
+45 LTSKGISITKP
-56 SQVKIFSL
+56 SQVKVFSL

-69 KNQVE
+69 KSQVE

-100 LSYVMSLNETL
+100 LNYVMSLNETL

-135 YLTKEKDDNIKV
+135 YLTKEKDNDVKV

-153 EEKVVKE
+153 EENVVKE
-160 ETVSQTNTSLD
+160 ETVYQTNTSLD
-171 DLSSEVEKAMNAITA
+171 DLSSEVEKAMNTITA

-191 NPVKDVKPVETQV
+191 NPVKDVEPVEV
-204 EAVVEPVV
+204 ASEPIN
-212 EAPVQEVTSSEHEDV
+212 ESPVQEVTSVNNPSETEEI

-274 SDNLIKLLTSGVTEE
+274 SDNLIKLLTSGVTEK

-310 IYKSMKYLEK
+310 IYKA
-320 IGFSKDDIAYMMENT
+320 IDN
-335 PEKFIELLKE
+335 EL
-345 QKKLVTE
+345 KL
-352 NISYLKD
+352 
-359 LGVTNY
+359 TNNGE
-365 QDIFLKFYEMFLM
+365 LSL
-378 DNSNFI
+378 
-384 AIFSKYEKE
+384 
-393 DLIEKLKKNIN
+393 
-404 IVEFL
+404 

>member
-37 ELKEKVGY
+37 ELKEKMGY

-56 SQVKIFSL
+56 SQVKVFSL

-69 KNQVE
+69 KSQVE

-91 ISSTELFQR
+91 ISSTELFKR

-135 YLTKEKDDNIKV
+135 YLTKEKDDNVKV
-147 ETTNNN
+147 ETAF
-153 EEKVVKE
+153 
-160 ETVSQTNTSLD
+160 QTNTALD
-171 DLSSEVEKAMNAITA
+171 DLSSEVEKAMNTITA

-191 NPVKDVKPVETQV
+191 NPVKDVEPVETHV
-204 EAVVEPVV
+204 EVASKPINESS
-212 EAPVQEVTSSEHEDV
+212 VQEVTPVNNPTEVEDV

-274 SDNLIKLLTSGVTEE
+274 TDNLIKLLTSGVTEE

-310 IYKSMKYLEK
+310 IYKA
-320 IGFSKDDIAYMMENT
+320 IDN
-335 PEKFIELLKE
+335 EL
-345 QKKLVTE
+345 KLTNNGE
-352 NISYLKD
+352 LSLWNI
-359 LGVTNY
+359 
-365 QDIFLKFYEMFLM
+365 
-378 DNSNFI
+378 
-384 AIFSKYEKE
+384 
-393 DLIEKLKKNIN
+393 
-404 IVEFL
+404 

>member
-1 MYDIVNKISAL
+1 MYDIVNKISVL

-37 ELKEKVGY
+37 ELKEKMGY

-56 SQVKIFSL
+56 SQVKVFSL

-69 KNQVE
+69 KSQVE

-125 KEFDRRYGVD
+125 KEFDRRYGVE
-135 YLTKEKDDNIKV
+135 YLTKEKDDNVKV
-147 ETTNNN
+147 ETSNNN
-153 EEKVVKE
+153 EENVVNK

-171 DLSSEVEKAMNAITA
+171 DLSSEVEKAMNTITA

-191 NPVKDVKPVETQV
+191 NPVKDVEPIETHVEV
-204 EAVVEPVV
+204 ASEPIN
-212 EAPVQEVTSSEHEDV
+212 ESFVQEVTPVNTPTEVEDV

-310 IYKSMKYLEK
+310 IYKA
-320 IGFSKDDIAYMMENT
+320 IDN
-335 PEKFIELLKE
+335 EL
-345 QKKLVTE
+345 KLTNNGE
-352 NISYLKD
+352 LSLWNI
-359 LGVTNY
+359 
-365 QDIFLKFYEMFLM
+365 
-378 DNSNFI
+378 
-384 AIFSKYEKE
+384 
-393 DLIEKLKKNIN
+393 
-404 IVEFL
+404 

>member
-1 MYDIVNKISAL
+1 MYDIVNKISVL

-37 ELKEKVGY
+37 ELKEKMGY

-56 SQVKIFSL
+56 SQVKVFSL

-69 KNQVE
+69 KSQVE

-91 ISSTELFQR
+91 ISSTELLQR

-125 KEFDRRYGVD
+125 KEFDRRYGVE
-135 YLTKEKDDNIKV
+135 YLTKEKDDNVKV
-147 ETTNNN
+147 ETSNNN
-153 EEKVVKE
+153 EENVVKK

-171 DLSSEVEKAMNAITA
+171 DLSSEVEKAMNTITA

-191 NPVKDVKPVETQV
+191 NPVKDVEPVETHV
-204 EAVVEPVV
+204 EVAAEPINESSVQKV
-212 EAPVQEVTSSEHEDV
+212 TPVNTPSEVEDV

-310 IYKSMKYLEK
+310 IYNA
-320 IGFSKDDIAYMMENT
+320 IDN
-335 PEKFIELLKE
+335 EL
-345 QKKLVTE
+345 KL
-352 NISYLKD
+352 
-359 LGVTNY
+359 TNNGE
-365 QDIFLKFYEMFLM
+365 LSL
-378 DNSNFI
+378 
-384 AIFSKYEKE
+384 
-393 DLIEKLKKNIN
+393 
-404 IVEFL
+404 

>member
-1 MYDIVNKISAL
+1 MYDIVNKISVL

-37 ELKEKVGY
+37 ELKEKMGY

-56 SQVKIFSL
+56 SQVKVFSL

-69 KNQVE
+69 KSQVE

-100 LSYVMSLNETL
+100 LSYVMSLNGTL

-125 KEFDRRYGVD
+125 KEFDRRYGVE
-135 YLTKEKDDNIKV
+135 YLTKEKDDNVKV
-147 ETTNNN
+147 ETSNNN
-153 EEKVVKE
+153 EENVVKK

-171 DLSSEVEKAMNAITA
+171 DLSSEVEKAMNTITA

-191 NPVKDVKPVETQV
+191 NPVKDVEPVETHV
-204 EAVVEPVV
+204 EVASEPIN
-212 EAPVQEVTSSEHEDV
+212 ESSIQEVIPVNTPSEVEDV

-310 IYKSMKYLEK
+310 IYNA
-320 IGFSKDDIAYMMENT
+320 IDN
-335 PEKFIELLKE
+335 EL
-345 QKKLVTE
+345 KL
-352 NISYLKD
+352 
-359 LGVTNY
+359 TNNGE
-365 QDIFLKFYEMFLM
+365 LSL
-378 DNSNFI
+378 
-384 AIFSKYEKE
+384 
-393 DLIEKLKKNIN
+393 
-404 IVEFL
+404 

>member
-1 MYDIVNKISAL
+1 MYDIVNKISVL

-37 ELKEKVGY
+37 ELKEKMGY

-56 SQVKIFSL
+56 SQVKVFSL

-69 KNQVE
+69 KSQVE

-135 YLTKEKDDNIKV
+135 YLTKEKDDNVKI

-153 EEKVVKE
+153 EENVVKE
-160 ETVSQTNTSLD
+160 ETISQTNTSLD
-171 DLSSEVEKAMNAITA
+171 DLSSEVEKAMNTITA

-191 NPVKDVKPVETQV
+191 NPVKDVEPVETHV
-204 EAVVEPVV
+204 EVASEPIN
-212 EAPVQEVTSSEHEDV
+212 ESPVQEVTPVNNPSETEEI

-274 SDNLIKLLTSGVTEE
+274 SDNLIKLLTSGVTEK

-310 IYKSMKYLEK
+310 IYKA
-320 IGFSKDDIAYMMENT
+320 IDN
-335 PEKFIELLKE
+335 EL
-345 QKKLVTE
+345 KL
-352 NISYLKD
+352 
-359 LGVTNY
+359 TNNGE
-365 QDIFLKFYEMFLM
+365 LSL
-378 DNSNFI
+378 
-384 AIFSKYEKE
+384 
-393 DLIEKLKKNIN
+393 
-404 IVEFL
+404 

>member
-1 MYDIVNKISAL
+1 MYDIVNKISVL

-37 ELKEKVGY
+37 ELKEKMGY

-69 KNQVE
+69 KSQVE

-84 FISDPTR
+84 FVSDPTR

-100 LSYVMSLNETL
+100 LGYVMSLNETL

-125 KEFDRRYGVD
+125 KEFDRRYGVE
-135 YLTKEKDDNIKV
+135 YLTKEKDDNVKV

-153 EEKVVKE
+153 EENVVKK

-171 DLSSEVEKAMNAITA
+171 DLSSEVEKAMNTITA

-191 NPVKDVKPVETQV
+191 NPVKDVEPVETHV
-204 EAVVEPVV
+204 
-212 EAPVQEVTSSEHEDV
+212 EDV
-227 NPYVMALSKEQTI
+227 NPYIMALSKEQTI

-247 ARFEDLTAH
+247 ARFEDLTSH

-310 IYKSMKYLEK
+310 IYKA
-320 IGFSKDDIAYMMENT
+320 IDN
-335 PEKFIELLKE
+335 EL
-345 QKKLVTE
+345 KL
-352 NISYLKD
+352 
-359 LGVTNY
+359 TNNGE
-365 QDIFLKFYEMFLM
+365 LSL
-378 DNSNFI
+378 
-384 AIFSKYEKE
+384 
-393 DLIEKLKKNIN
+393 
-404 IVEFL
+404 